1 MHTTQ
6 LKHITEL
13 LQTALD
19 TARHLYSQKIMSVY
33 CRLLAAVEPDEDMK
47 SRLLKASDELAAS
60 DEVLNPITIMLRMNI
75 PAVTTRDVAKVVFPA
90 YSQSL
95 RNLQLSS
102 ITGLSAEER
111 FTINQ
116 FFDILTKPVR
126 AEKEYRDAY
135 FMTDFTKQAAES
147 MDTCQKLLDS
157 LNALNSNI
165 FTIALNGDTI
175 TQTGSGEIIII
186 HKGET
191 VFRAM
196 ASKEYNVQGL
206 LEIYSLYTG
215 VIEPYLN

>member
-19 TARHLYSQKIMSVY
+19 TARHLYSQNIISVY

-47 SRLLKASDELAAS
+47 SRLLKASDGLAAS
-60 DEVLNPITIMLRMNI
+60 DEVLNPIMLRMNI
-75 PAVTTRDVAKVVFPA
+75 PGITTKDAAKVVFPA

-95 RNLQLSS
+95 RNLQLSA
-102 ITGLSAEER
+102 ITELSAEER

-116 FFDILTKPVR
+116 FFNILTKPVR

-186 HKGET
+186 HKDET

-206 LEIYSLYTG
+206 LEIYRLYTD

>member
-19 TARHLYSQKIMSVY
+19 TARHLYSQNIISVY
-33 CRLLAAVEPDEDMK
+33 CRLLATVEPDEDMK
-47 SRLLKASDELAAS
+47 SRLLKASDGLATS
-60 DEVLNPITIMLRMNI
+60 DEVLNPIMLRMNI
-75 PAVTTRDVAKVVFPA
+75 PGITTKDAAKVVFPA

-95 RNLQLSS
+95 RNLQLSA
-102 ITGLSAEER
+102 ITELSAEER

-116 FFDILTKPVR
+116 FFNILTKPVR
-126 AEKEYRDAY
+126 TEKEYRDAY
-135 FMTDFTKQAAES
+135 FMTDFTKQATES

-206 LEIYSLYTG
+206 LEIYRLYTD
-215 VIEPYLN
+215 VIKPYLN

>member
-1 MHTTQ
+1 MHTAN

-19 TARHLYSQKIMSVY
+19 TAGHLYSQDIMPVC
-33 CRLLAAVEPDEDMK
+33 CRLLAAVELNEDTK
-47 SRLLKASDELAAS
+47 GKLLKASDELAAS
-60 DEVLNPITIMLRMNI
+60 DAVLNPVLLHMNI
-75 PAVTTRDVAKVVFPA
+75 PIITASDAAKVVFPA

-102 ITGLSAEER
+102 ITGLSEEEK
-111 FTINQ
+111 FTINR

-147 MDTCQKLLDS
+147 MNTCQKLLDS

-186 HKGET
+186 HKGEI

-196 ASKEYNVQGL
+196 ASREYTVQKL

-215 VIEPYLN
+215 VIEPYFNS